1 MALRHAASTVL
12 DTASEFVADPAAADV
27 DLGIGLLTMVISRLD
42 GFRLRLLRT
51 RGVVDRTVL
60 SADLG
65 VTRGQAAQLVRMI
78 ERLASLP
85 GMQAGLESG
94 AVSFSKA
101 GMIADTLNTPARLT
115 AATNDEATLVGLAS
129 QSAAQLAR
137 SLDRCGRLVD
147 QAAGDET
154 EADLRAQRSLDTA
167 ERASG
172 MTEITAH
179 PTQPAGSA
187 ATPASAA
194 SS

>member
-60 SADLG
+60 SAELG

-85 GMQAGLESG
+85 GMQAGLESD

-129 QSAAQLAR
+129 QSVAQLAR

-147 QAAGDET
+147 QAAGRRNRSRPPSPT
-154 EADLRAQRSLDTA
+154 ITRHSQARLREA
-167 ERASG
+167 
-172 MTEITAH
+172 
-179 PTQPAGSA
+179 
-187 ATPASAA
+187 
-194 SS
+194 